1 MKARYKY
8 PILTCHFQ
16 EPRRYSRKLS
26 MKVLRLFLVSIL
38 FIFSN
43 LSILSVAQAATVNS
57 GDCASTATSSS
68 GVVYA
73 TTSTD
78 CYLGFTA
85 TGSNTWT
92 PPIGVTRATFLIV
105 AGGGAGGSGAWGG
118 GGGAGGVVYYENY
131 SVNNSS
137 PLNLSVG
144 AGGTPGTAS
153 SNPSVNRSTSGNPS
167 WINSD
172 STIVAKGGG
181 AGASY
186 AYGSSGNDLQGDPI
200 QNGKSGGSGGG
211 GTEFGSGSI
220 GGSSNQNS
228 ISGALVYGFA
238 GGGYNSSIPCCS
250 GGGGGGA
257 GGIGSAN
264 LSAQTG
270 GAGGPGINTYS
281 SLLNQFTPALGVS
294 GFIAGG
300 GGGGGNYGS
309 GDPSFS
315 QAQGGSG
322 GGGNGGW
329 ASARNGAAGAA
340 NTGGGGGGAS
350 YNSWIQGSS
359 GGSGLIIIKFT
370 KPSTT
375 VNCSTSGTFTIVS
388 NQVTT
393 NSSCTG
399 TATIPSGVTSIGTD
413 AFKDAAGVTAI
424 SLPSSLTTIG
434 DYAFKATAITTLTI
448 PNSVTTIGA
457 NAFFGTQINSL
468 SLGTGLLTIG
478 ARAFSEMYPNPVDV
492 TIPDSVTSLGDSAFE
507 QSRLGSVVIGSGIT
521 TIPSQAFY
529 NNYGVGVSS
538 LTLGSNVTTIAGA
551 SFVGLRA
558 TSLTFPAS
566 VTTIGDRAFEG
577 SQLRTITQSNNLSSL
592 STSAF
597 QGSNSLTDVTYC
609 GSNSTIQNYTYPN
622 SVRSLCYSVP
632 NAPTSLSS
640 TAGNGEVTI
649 AFTAGSNGNSAIT
662 NYKYSTNGTTY
673 TALSP
678 ADTTSPVTIS
688 GLTNGTSYTIY
699 LKAVNAIG
707 DSVASSS
714 VSSTPVAPVEEPSC
728 NAACQA
734 AEAAAK
740 AKADAD
746 AAALVAKKAADDKAK
761 QDAADK
767 AKKAADDK
775 AKQDAADLAA
785 AKERTDKAAAD
796 LAAANEKARQEQ
808 LAKDQLA
815 NQPPLTPLEEQIE
828 QRSEAFNAFIAEL
841 PPIVPVEE
849 LALISSREDLPQYDP
864 ASEPEKNTAAQVAG
878 FAAVSVLAAGGA
890 ATAMGGS
897 SSSGSSGGGSSGG
910 GGSARTAS
918 ASVARR
924 EQEFS
929 ENKLLLEEIDHLS
942 LKRKQDKV
950 IAKIKPGPGDNSF
963 TWQLPYT
970 KKIEDFFF
978 VTSRKANRFAPL
990 MAKLFADAAYLRAMI
1005 GSLSLITFPL
1015 AILLGLRALQDVENQ
1030 ALPPTWIV
1038 IATIAGLGLI
1048 DAFAGFLT
1056 SFIFVAGILMAGNL
1070 TTLPEVLTVLGT
1082 TSLFFTPALVAS
1094 SFRPLRRYTLNWDH
1108 RLERI
1113 GDYLIA
1119 SVLTGW
1125 TLSKIIATFN
1135 VLAGV
1140 QLAIVADANKVG
1152 IAIGFFVFIRMF
1164 AEDMATY
1171 FYPRRLG
1178 TNSIELGAPGK
1189 VQQLFSL
1196 VGKSFM
1202 FLLITQSFVGLNMQ
1216 LVIGTIF
1223 FAFPILVKILM
1234 GHRLPKVK
1242 YLNYV
1247 LPKGTIRLIVMT
1259 ITGALC
1265 AEFSSQ
1271 FFANPRD
1278 LLTWGF
1284 VILSVPGL
1292 IFSVLGLFADESH
1305 KFDWKKSNPGKLVY
1319 LAGAVVVFYLLS
1331 QIALN
1336 KNLLAIFQGLLS

>member
-1 MKARYKY
+1 MVFS
-8 PILTCHFQ
+8 T
-16 EPRRYSRKLS
+16 
-26 MKVLRLFLVSIL
+26 FLPG
-38 FIFSN
+38 F
-43 LSILSVAQAATVNS
+43 VAIQQSATA
-57 GDCASTATSSS
+57 AST
-68 GVVYA
+68 
-73 TTSTD
+73 
-78 CYLGFTA
+78 
-85 TGSNTWT
+85 
-92 PPIGVTRATFLIV
+92 
-105 AGGGAGGSGAWGG
+105 
-118 GGGAGGVVYYENY
+118 NY
-131 SVNNSS
+131 SLFSDYVHSQTPVFDS
-137 PLNLSVG
+137 P
-144 AGGTPGTAS
+144 
-153 SNPSVNRSTSGNPS
+153 
-167 WINSD
+167 
-172 STIVAKGGG
+172 
-181 AGASY
+181 
-186 AYGSSGNDLQGDPI
+186 
-200 QNGKSGGSGGG
+200 
-211 GTEFGSGSI
+211 TELG
-220 GGSSNQNS
+220 
-228 ISGALVYGFA
+228 ISA
-238 GGGYNSSIPCCS
+238 
-250 GGGGGGA
+250 
-257 GGIGSAN
+257 
-264 LSAQTG
+264 
-270 GAGGPGINTYS
+270 
-281 SLLNQFTPALGVS
+281 
-294 GFIAGG
+294 
-300 GGGGGNYGS
+300 
-309 GDPSFS
+309 
-315 QAQGGSG
+315 
-322 GGGNGGW
+322 
-329 ASARNGAAGAA
+329 
-340 NTGGGGGGAS
+340 
-350 YNSWIQGSS
+350 
-359 GGSGLIIIKFT
+359 
-370 KPSTT
+370 STT
-375 VNCSTSGTFTIVS
+375 
-388 NQVTT
+388 
-393 NSSCTG
+393 
-399 TATIPSGVTSIGTD
+399 TAGQI
-413 AFKDAAGVTAI
+413 TAI
-424 SLPSSLTTIG
+424 
-434 DYAFKATAITTLTI
+434 
-448 PNSVTTIGA
+448 
-457 NAFFGTQINSL
+457 
-468 SLGTGLLTIG
+468 
-478 ARAFSEMYPNPVDV
+478 R
-492 TIPDSVTSLGDSAFE
+492 
-507 QSRLGSVVIGSGIT
+507 
-521 TIPSQAFY
+521 FY
-529 NNYGVGVSS
+529 QYWN
-538 LTLGSNVTTIAGA
+538 
-551 SFVGLRA
+551 
-558 TSLTFPAS
+558 
-566 VTTIGDRAFEG
+566 
-577 SQLRTITQSNNLSSL
+577 
-592 STSAF
+592 
-597 QGSNSLTDVTYC
+597 
-609 GSNSTIQNYTYPN
+609 
-622 SVRSLCYSVP
+622 
-632 NAPTSLSS
+632 
-640 TAGNGEVTI
+640 
-649 AFTAGSNGNSAIT
+649 GSNGNSGAHVGHVWSGKPGDASNTLLATKTFPTSTNTPTTTGWVQVSLDTPISIAANANFTVSVSNQNGYYTRDSKPTSKTVGPLSLLGTSYNYRNNGSFPDTNSGTNYGIDFVFNVATAPSNSVAPTISGSAIYGNQLTASTGTWDGSPSYTYQWQSAATSGGSYSNIAFATSSTYTPNGEVVSQFLRVNVTATESGLSTTASSSPTTAITVPNSGGGTPCYQGGSCAVGDLGPGSGVVFYVSTTSFSCGPALTLSCNYLEAARERWNGLSDDYATYDGNYFWDRRNPKGLIGVNAQGTAIGSGYKNTRAAIAFPLDSVTRAASVADSYSVSAFGSTVDDWYLPAKDELLALYAARTSPTFSFPPGGYWSSTETDASQVGEVNFANGAWNANAATFNYAGVRPVRAFASTVTVPGVPTLNSATGGDRQITLSFSPGSTGGAAIT
-662 NYKYSTNGTTY
+662 NYKYSLNGGTFTSMG
-673 TALSP
+673 T
-678 ADTTSPVTIS
+678 TTSPFTITGVS
-688 GLTNGTSYTIY
+688 GRETFAVRIL
-699 LKAVNAIG
+699 AVNSVG
-707 DSVASSS
+707 DSQATTAVSATTSDS
-714 VSSTPVAPVEEPSC
+714 VQDGQEAD
-728 NAACQA
+728 
-734 AEAAAK
+734 AEADRIAK
-740 AKADAD
+740 QKAAD
-746 AAALVAKKAADDKAK
+746 AATLKAKQDADKKAADDKAK

-849 LALISSREDLPQYDP
+849 LALISDREDLPQYDP

-978 VTSRKANRFAPL
+978 VTSRRANRFAPL

>member
-1 MKARYKY
+1 MNIEQIEQTCAETLLEYANTMASAYVSEPEDFPAAVTADGTKAFMGIGEY
-8 PILTCHFQ
+8 
-16 EPRRYSRKLS
+16 
-26 MKVLRLFLVSIL
+26 
-38 FIFSN
+38 
-43 LSILSVAQAATVNS
+43 
-57 GDCASTATSSS
+57 SS
-68 GVVYA
+68 GKLYSLTVP
-73 TTSTD
+73 D
-78 CYLGFTA
+78 
-85 TGSNTWT
+85 
-92 PPIGVTRATFLIV
+92 PPNI
-105 AGGGAGGSGAWGG
+105 
-118 GGGAGGVVYYENY
+118 
-131 SVNNSS
+131 
-137 PLNLSVG
+137 
-144 AGGTPGTAS
+144 
-153 SNPSVNRSTSGNPS
+153 
-167 WINSD
+167 
-172 STIVAKGGG
+172 
-181 AGASY
+181 
-186 AYGSSGNDLQGDPI
+186 
-200 QNGKSGGSGGG
+200 
-211 GTEFGSGSI
+211 
-220 GGSSNQNS
+220 
-228 ISGALVYGFA
+228 
-238 GGGYNSSIPCCS
+238 
-250 GGGGGGA
+250 
-257 GGIGSAN
+257 
-264 LSAQTG
+264 
-270 GAGGPGINTYS
+270 
-281 SLLNQFTPALGVS
+281 
-294 GFIAGG
+294 
-300 GGGGGNYGS
+300 
-309 GDPSFS
+309 
-315 QAQGGSG
+315 
-322 GGGNGGW
+322 
-329 ASARNGAAGAA
+329 
-340 NTGGGGGGAS
+340 
-350 YNSWIQGSS
+350 
-359 GGSGLIIIKFT
+359 
-370 KPSTT
+370 

-399 TATIPSGVTSIGTD
+399 TATIPSGVTSIGAD

-448 PNSVTTIGA
+448 PNSVTSIGA

-577 SQLRTITQSNNLSSL
+577 SQLSTITQSNNLSSL

-597 QGSNSLTDVTYC
+597 QDSNSLTDVTYC

-929 ENKLLLEEIDHLS
+929 ENKLLLEEIDHLT

>member
-1 MKARYKY
+1 MRNFAQGADRFQNVTKNLFTPFIKKSN
-8 PILTCHFQ
+8 LTPQSISTKRNFLNFIRVFFVLSITLTSSLFLGPTNVSAATISPV
-16 EPRRYSRKLS
+16 ELSGSPTKDWRSISVSDDGTKIVAVSTNSLWTSSNSGSTWTERLPWGNWNSVKLS
-26 MKVLRLFLVSIL
+26 ADGSK
-38 FIFSN
+38 IF
-43 LSILSVAQAATVNS
+43 
-57 GDCASTATSSS
+57 
-68 GVVYA
+68 A
-73 TTSTD
+73 TT
-78 CYLGFTA
+78 
-85 TGSNTWT
+85 
-92 PPIGVTRATFLIV
+92 R
-105 AGGGAGGSGAWGG
+105 
-118 GGGAGGVVYYENY
+118 
-131 SVNNSS
+131 
-137 PLNLSVG
+137 
-144 AGGTPGTAS
+144 
-153 SNPSVNRSTSGNPS
+153 
-167 WINSD
+167 
-172 STIVAKGGG
+172 
-181 AGASY
+181 
-186 AYGSSGNDLQGDPI
+186 
-200 QNGKSGGSGGG
+200 
-211 GTEFGSGSI
+211 
-220 GGSSNQNS
+220 SNQNS
-228 ISGALVYGFA
+228 YVHISNDFGATWTTTRPSGYECWDLCQVAISSDGSKVFLLLYNGGIYVSNDSGSTWTQTNTNRLAWTTIASSSDGRYVIAGQETTRYLYKSSDYGQTWNQLTGADSFNGEWVSVDISDDGQKLVATAYNNNLFTSADGGTNWTRRSAVSGTSTRVATSSNGNVIVASIYGSSFKVSTDSGATWDSDTTNRYWFPAAVTADGTKAFM
-238 GGGYNSSIPCCS
+238 
-250 GGGGGGA
+250 
-257 GGIGSAN
+257 GIGE
-264 LSAQTG
+264 
-270 GAGGPGINTYS
+270 
-281 SLLNQFTPALGVS
+281 
-294 GFIAGG
+294 
-300 GGGGGNYGS
+300 
-309 GDPSFS
+309 
-315 QAQGGSG
+315 
-322 GGGNGGW
+322 
-329 ASARNGAAGAA
+329 
-340 NTGGGGGGAS
+340 
-350 YNSWIQGSS
+350 SS
-359 GGSGLIIIKFT
+359 GKLYSLTVPDPPNI
-370 KPSTT
+370 

-399 TATIPSGVTSIGTD
+399 TATIPSGVTSIGAN
-413 AFKDAAGVTAI
+413 AFKDSAGVTAI

-448 PNSVTTIGA
+448 PNSVTSIGA

-577 SQLRTITQSNNLSSL
+577 SQLSTITQSNNLSSL

-597 QGSNSLTDVTYC
+597 QDSNSLTDVTYC

-714 VSSTPVAPVEEPSC
+714 VSATPVAPVEEPSC

-849 LALISSREDLPQYDP
+849 LALISDREDLPQYDP

-929 ENKLLLEEIDHLS
+929 ENKLLLEEIDYLS